1 MFKETYDEYK
11 INLRQYNY
19 NVDKE
24 YGNSGYPRKK
34 PIEFTKDQL
43 KIFTSDIT
51 TGLGLLEYEDLTDNE
66 LLSINPTTLNDEDL
80 DKYFNERNKR
90 GLVAK

>member
-1 MFKETYDEYK
+1 
-11 INLRQYNY
+11 
-19 NVDKE
+19 
-24 YGNSGYPRKK
+24 
-34 PIEFTKDQL
+34 
-43 KIFTSDIT
+43 
-51 TGLGLLEYEDLTDNE
+51 LLEYEDLTDNE